1 MTSPD
6 QTQSA
11 HEQPEELIAYLDG
24 ELNDAAAADVEE
36 TLARDPEVRQ
46 QVEKLTRAWDLLDLL
61 PAARASS
68 EFTEKTLSAIGT
80 ERKSSDNADT
90 EFLPVQLGRRV
101 RASGGRWAIRVVGLI
116 GLLIVAGV
124 GFNGSFRRD
133 ADPIDKL
140 LTELPLIERLD
151 QYQAVGDVEFLR
163 HLASSGLFDEQSDSQ
178 SE

>member
-1 MTSPD
+1 MTSSN

-11 HEQPEELIAYLDG
+11 PNQPEELIAYLDG
-24 ELNDAAAADVEE
+24 ELNDAAAANVEE
-36 TLARDPEVRQ
+36 RLARDPQVRQ
-46 QVEKLTRAWDLLDLL
+46 TVEKLTRAWDLLDLL

-68 EFTEKTLSAIGT
+68 DFTERTLSAIGT
-80 ERKSSDNADT
+80 QRKSADNADT
-90 EFLPVQLGRRV
+90 KYLPVGPGRRV

-116 GLLIVAGV
+116 GLLIAAAV
-124 GFNGSFRRD
+124 GFNGSFRRN
-133 ADPIDKL
+133 AEPIDKL

-178 SE
+178 LK